1 MLAGTGMIHIIWEF
15 QVRAGQ
21 EAEFEKHYSG
31 QGTWAQFFRRDPAY
45 RGTRLVR
52 DSSQPRRYVIIDAW
66 DDEAS
71 YGAFRVTN
79 RAEYTTIDEQ
89 MKGLMESEKRL
100 GVFEVVGN

>member
-1 MLAGTGMIHIIWEF
+1 MIHIIWEF
-15 QVRAGQ
+15 NVRAGQ

-31 QGTWAQFFRRDPAY
+31 QGTWAQFFRRDAAY

-52 DSSQPRRYVIIDAW
+52 DSSQPRRYVTIDAW
-66 DDEAS
+66 DDEAA

-89 MKGLMESEKRL
+89 MKPLLESEKRL
-100 GVFEVVGN
+100 GVFEVVGK